1 MQATVAEMR
10 EFRSVSG
17 GTSVDTRR
25 NFLAGLL
32 VAGAA
37 SGLRTPLAAGQRPA
51 TVGASQT
58 QATIQ
63 DNRPEKPTAEG
74 PSMPSPEKKALEE
87 NEKSIKKKVE
97 QLYQLA
103 TDLKAEV
110 DKTDSSK
117 VLSTAMLRKT
127 TEIEKLAKEIRNLSK
142 G

>member
-1 MQATVAEMR
+1 MQATLAEKR
-10 EFRSVSG
+10 ESESVSG
-17 GTSVDTRR
+17 GSSMDTRR
-25 NFLAGLL
+25 NFLTGLL

-37 SGLRTPLAAGQRPA
+37 TGLRASLAAAQRPA

-58 QATIQ
+58 QAPLQ

-87 NEKSIKKKVE
+87 NEKGIKKKVE

-117 VLSTAMLRKT
+117 VLSTTMLRKT